1 MSDTIFAR
9 IINGEIDAPKLYEDE
24 QCIVINDIAP
34 QAPVHMLVIPKK
46 PIAMLVEANPD
57 DAALLGHL
65 MLVAADMAKSKGIAD
80 GCRFVINNGEKGG
93 QTVFHLHVHV
103 LGGTTMLES
112 SL

>member
-1 MSDTIFAR
+1 MSATIFSR
-9 IINGEIDAPKLYEDE
+9 IIDGEIDAPKLHEDE
-24 QCIVINDIAP
+24 HCIVINDISP

-46 PIAMLVEANPD
+46 PIKMLVEASAE

-65 MLVAADMAKSKGIAD
+65 MLVAADMAKQQGIAE
-80 GCRFVINNGEKGG
+80 GCRFVVNNGEKGG

-103 LGGTTMLES
+103 LGGATMLES